1 MLVLKKSIIFDIE
14 QRYFLLNKI
23 NAKTGNPLYHWVF
36 HALFYFN
43 QQNLKN
49 YLITLK

>member
-1 MLVLKKSIIFDIE
+1 MYLLKKSIIFDIE

-23 NAKTGNPLYHWVF
+23 DVIICETIVTWVF

-43 QQNLKN
+43 KQNLMAF
-49 YLITLK
+49 